1 MAAIPPFCVTWVS
14 ICPLYLLNGGLTN
27 HHLKGVKGVDNSH
40 ERYTKRGMTAVP
52 LLSGG
57 LFKNRE
63 SYCVNEFGYGNV
75 YVNNSNAII
84 AKLEQ
89 LRS

>member
-1 MAAIPPFCVTWVS
+1 MYF
-14 ICPLYLLNGGLTN
+14 YLVKKEKERKILKKLRTN

-89 LRS
+89 LRP